1 MALLGGSSEAS
12 VTKRLAGTI
21 FIIRVF
27 SAALA
32 YFSQILLARW
42 MGGSD
47 YGVYVYVWTWVLLL
61 GSMMDFGISASAQ
74 KIIPE
79 YRTRGEHALLR
90 GFLSGSRWMTF
101 AVSSVVSLLLAGVV
115 KGLSPWIDANAI
127 VPLYIGCLTLPAFV
141 VANTQD
147 GIARS
152 HDWMRLG
159 LMPQFIVRQSLIIGF
174 TAGAFVLGFN
184 LGATAAMSA
193 SAAAVWIAMIG
204 QMIVL
209 NRRLGGHIEP
219 GPKAY
224 DFRGWLAVSLPI
236 LMVEGFYLLLSYTD
250 VLVLQQFRSSEEV
263 GVYFAVVKTLALV
276 SFIHYAMAATTAH
289 RFAEYH
295 ALGDKARLS
304 AYVAHAIQWT
314 FWPSLAATIL
324 LLALGKPLL
333 WLFGPQFVV
342 GYDIMFIAAI
352 GLVVRSA
359 IGPVER
365 LLNMLGH
372 QHICALA
379 YALAFVMNVVLCV
392 MLVPRFGGH
401 GAAAA
406 TSISLAF
413 ETVLLFWIV
422 RRRLGLHVLAFGK
435 TLGHW
440 SQTAYDMRSNTTSPA
455 PQIGEI
461 TTSTPY
467 AHKTFLF
474 RPIRAIDSTFIPCVA
489 IYSSTCET
497 ELDASRNDRSALRRI
512 GIRRRPAGRD
522 DRRWRRLADDAAA
535 DPAVRRPPVDRC
547 RHRPALRRGDQDRR
561 QPGAWLGRSIHWP
574 AVIRLASGSIPASI
588 VTLLVLWQ
596 LELNGEAARSLVN
609 LVLCFALSSRRF
621 R

>member
-1 MALLGGSSEAS
+1 VAVTDAHSTPALPTGALARLRAMLAGSSEAS
-12 VTKRLAGTI
+12 LTKRLAGTI
-21 FIIRVF
+21 FIIRVV
-27 SAALA
+27 SAGLA
-32 YFSQILLARW
+32 YLSQILLARW

-61 GSMMDFGISASAQ
+61 GSMMDFGISVSAQ
-74 KIIPE
+74 KLIPE
-79 YRTRGEHALLR
+79 YRTRGNHDLLR

-101 AVSSVVSLLLAGVV
+101 IVSSMVSLLLAGLV
-115 KGLSPWIDANAI
+115 KILSPWIEPGAV

-159 LMPQFIVRQSLIIGF
+159 LMPQFVVRQSLIIGF
-174 TAGAFVLGFN
+174 TAGAFALGFN
-184 LGATAAMSA
+184 LGATAAMLA

-204 QMIVL
+204 QMIVM
-209 NRRLGGHIEP
+209 NRRLRDTVEA

-250 VLVLQQFRSSEEV
+250 VLLLQQFRSSEEV

-276 SFIHYAMAATTAH
+276 SFIHYAMSATTAH

-295 ALGDKARLS
+295 ATGDSARLS
-304 AYVAHAIQWT
+304 AYVAHAIKWT
-314 FWPSLAATIL
+314 FWPSLAATAL
-324 LLALGKPLL
+324 LLIFGKPLL
-333 WLFGPQFVV
+333 WLFGPQFVA

-372 QHICALA
+372 QHVCALA
-379 YALAFVMNVVLCV
+379 YASAFVMNVVLCV
-392 MLVPRFGGH
+392 LLIPRFGGH

-406 TSISLAF
+406 TSLALAF

-435 TLGHW
+435 
-440 SQTAYDMRSNTTSPA
+440 
-455 PQIGEI
+455 
-461 TTSTPY
+461 ST
-467 AHKTFLF
+467 
-474 RPIRAIDSTFIPCVA
+474 
-489 IYSSTCET
+489 
-497 ELDASRNDRSALRRI
+497 
-512 GIRRRPAGRD
+512 
-522 DRRWRRLADDAAA
+522 
-535 DPAVRRPPVDRC
+535 
-547 RHRPALRRGDQDRR
+547 
-561 QPGAWLGRSIHWP
+561 
-574 AVIRLASGSIPASI
+574 
-588 VTLLVLWQ
+588 
-596 LELNGEAARSLVN
+596 EA
-609 LVLCFALSSRRF
+609 
-621 R
+621 

>member
-1 MALLGGSSEAS
+1 MDAQPATAPPPGAIARLRSMLRSMLSGGSSEAS
-12 VTKRLAGTI
+12 VTRRLAGTI
-21 FIIRVF
+21 FAIRVV

-32 YFSQILLARW
+32 YLSQILLARW

-79 YRTRGEHALLR
+79 YRTSGEHALLR

-101 AVSSVVSLLLAGVV
+101 GVSAAVALGLAGIV
-115 KGLSPWIDANAI
+115 KCLSPWIEPGA
-127 VPLYIGCLTLPAFV
+127 VTPLYIGCLTLPAFV

-159 LMPQFIVRQSLIIGF
+159 LMPQFIARQSLIIGF
-174 TAGAFVLGFN
+174 TAGAFMLGFH
-184 LGATAAMSA
+184 LGAVVAMLA
-193 SAAAVWIAMIG
+193 SALAVWIAMTG
-204 QMIVL
+204 QMLVL
-209 NRRLGGHIEP
+209 NRRLAGHIDP

-250 VLVLQQFRSSEEV
+250 VLVLQQFRSSEDV

-276 SFIHYAMAATTAH
+276 SFIHYAMSATTAH

-295 ALGDKARLS
+295 ALGDKQRLS
-304 AYVAHAIQWT
+304 AYVAHAINWT
-314 FWPSLAATIL
+314 FWPSLAATVI

-333 WLFGPQFVV
+333 WLFGPQFVI
-342 GYDIMFIAAI
+342 GYDIMFISAI

-365 LLNMLGH
+365 LLNMIGH
-372 QHICALA
+372 QYICALA
-379 YALAFVMNVVLCV
+379 YALAFVMNVVLCIA
-392 MLVPRFGGH
+392 LVPRFGGH

-406 TSISLAF
+406 TSISLVF

-435 TLGHW
+435 
-440 SQTAYDMRSNTTSPA
+440 
-455 PQIGEI
+455 
-461 TTSTPY
+461 
-467 AHKTFLF
+467 
-474 RPIRAIDSTFIPCVA
+474 
-489 IYSSTCET
+489 
-497 ELDASRNDRSALRRI
+497 
-512 GIRRRPAGRD
+512 
-522 DRRWRRLADDAAA
+522 
-535 DPAVRRPPVDRC
+535 
-547 RHRPALRRGDQDRR
+547 
-561 QPGAWLGRSIHWP
+561 
-574 AVIRLASGSIPASI
+574 
-588 VTLLVLWQ
+588 
-596 LELNGEAARSLVN
+596 
-609 LVLCFALSSRRF
+609 
-621 R
+621 

>member
-1 MALLGGSSEAS
+1 MDAQPATALPATARLRSRLGGLLRGSSEAS

-21 FIIRVF
+21 FIIRVV

-79 YRTRGEHALLR
+79 YRTRGEYALLR
-90 GFLSGSRWMTF
+90 GFLAGSRWMTF
-101 AVSSVVSLLLAGVV
+101 VVSAVLSLLLAGVV
-115 KGLSPWIDANAI
+115 RLASPWIETNA
-127 VPLYIGCLTLPAFV
+127 VLPLYIGCFTLPAFV

-159 LMPQFIVRQSLIIGF
+159 LMPQFIARQSLIIGI
-174 TAGAFVLGFN
+174 TAGAFALGFN
-184 LGATAAMSA
+184 LGATAAMLA

-204 QMIVL
+204 QMLVL
-209 NRRLGGHIEP
+209 NRRLGDHLEP

-224 DFRGWLAVSLPI
+224 DFRGWLAISLPI

-250 VLVLQQFRSSEEV
+250 VLMLQQFRSSEEV

-276 SFIHYAMAATTAH
+276 SFIHYAMSATTAH

-295 ALGDKARLS
+295 ALGDSARLS
-304 AYVAHAIQWT
+304 AYVAHAISWT

-333 WLFGPQFVV
+333 WLFGPQFMV
-342 GYDIMFIAAI
+342 GYDIMFVAAI
-352 GLVVRSA
+352 GLLVRSA

-379 YALAFVMNVVLCV
+379 YALAFVMNVALCV
-392 MLVPRFGGH
+392 ALIPRFGGH

-406 TSISLAF
+406 TSISLVF

-422 RRRLGLHVLAFGK
+422 RQRLGLHVLAFGK
-435 TLGHW
+435 
-440 SQTAYDMRSNTTSPA
+440 
-455 PQIGEI
+455 
-461 TTSTPY
+461 
-467 AHKTFLF
+467 
-474 RPIRAIDSTFIPCVA
+474 RAI
-489 IYSSTCET
+489 
-497 ELDASRNDRSALRRI
+497 
-512 GIRRRPAGRD
+512 
-522 DRRWRRLADDAAA
+522 
-535 DPAVRRPPVDRC
+535 
-547 RHRPALRRGDQDRR
+547 
-561 QPGAWLGRSIHWP
+561 
-574 AVIRLASGSIPASI
+574 
-588 VTLLVLWQ
+588 
-596 LELNGEAARSLVN
+596 
-609 LVLCFALSSRRF
+609 
-621 R
+621 

>member
-1 MALLGGSSEAS
+1 MRIAAFVRSPFGISTVAVTDAQSAPASASGVIARLRARSRGLLGGSSEAS
-12 VTKRLAGTI
+12 VTRRLAGII
-21 FIIRVF
+21 FIIRVA

-32 YFSQILLARW
+32 YLSQILLARW
-42 MGGSD
+42 MGGSE

-61 GSMMDFGISASAQ
+61 GSMMDFGMSASAQ

-79 YRTRGEHALLR
+79 YRTHGEHALLR
-90 GFLSGSRWMTF
+90 GFLFGSRWMTL
-101 AVSSVVSLLLAGVV
+101 AVSTVVAALLAGLV
-115 KGLSPWIDANAI
+115 KLLSPWINAGEI
-127 VPLYIGCLTLPAFV
+127 VPLYVGCLTLPAFV

-159 LMPQFIVRQSLIIGF
+159 LMPQFVVRQVLIIGL
-174 TAGAFVLGFN
+174 TAGALALGLR
-184 LGATAAMSA
+184 LGATVAMFA
-193 SAAAVWIAMIG
+193 SAGAVWLAMVG

-209 NRRLGGHIEP
+209 NRRLAGHIEP
-219 GPKAY
+219 GSRAY
-224 DFRGWLAVSLPI
+224 DFRGWLAISLPI
-236 LMVEGFYLLLSYTD
+236 LLVESFYLLLSYTD

-276 SFIHYAMAATTAH
+276 SFIHYAMSATTAH

-295 ALGDKARLS
+295 ALGDKPRLS
-304 AYVAHAIQWT
+304 AYVAHAIKWT
-314 FWPSLAATIL
+314 FWPSLAATLL

-333 WLFGPQFVV
+333 WLFGSQFVG

-392 MLVPRFGGH
+392 ILVPRFGGH

-435 TLGHW
+435 
-440 SQTAYDMRSNTTSPA
+440 
-455 PQIGEI
+455 
-461 TTSTPY
+461 
-467 AHKTFLF
+467 
-474 RPIRAIDSTFIPCVA
+474 
-489 IYSSTCET
+489 
-497 ELDASRNDRSALRRI
+497 
-512 GIRRRPAGRD
+512 RD
-522 DRRWRRLADDAAA
+522 
-535 DPAVRRPPVDRC
+535 
-547 RHRPALRRGDQDRR
+547 
-561 QPGAWLGRSIHWP
+561 
-574 AVIRLASGSIPASI
+574 
-588 VTLLVLWQ
+588 
-596 LELNGEAARSLVN
+596 
-609 LVLCFALSSRRF
+609 
-621 R
+621 

>member
-1 MALLGGSSEAS
+1 MVAAPLRYPKGISAVAAIDAPSAATLPAGMIARLRSMLGGLLGGSSEAS
-12 VTKRLAGTI
+12 VTRRLAGTI
-21 FIIRVF
+21 FIIRVI

-32 YFSQILLARW
+32 YLSQILLARW

-47 YGVYVYVWTWVLLL
+47 YGIYVYVWTWVLLL
-61 GSMMDFGISASAQ
+61 GSMMDFGIAASAQ

-90 GFLSGSRWMTF
+90 GFLSGSRWMTLI
-101 AVSSVVSLLLAGVV
+101 VSAVVSVLLAAVV
-115 KGLSPWIDANAI
+115 KALSPWIDASEI
-127 VPLYIGCLTLPAFV
+127 VPLYIGCITLPAFV

-159 LMPQFIVRQSLIIGF
+159 LMPQFIVRQALIIGL
-174 TAGAFVLGFN
+174 TAGAFALGFH

-209 NRRLGGHIEP
+209 NRRLDSHIEP
-219 GPKAY
+219 GAKAY
-224 DFRGWLAVSLPI
+224 DFRGWLAISLPI
-236 LMVEGFYLLLSYTD
+236 LLVEGFYLLLSYTD
-250 VLVLQQFRSSEEV
+250 VLVLQQFRASAEV

-276 SFIHYAMAATTAH
+276 SFIHYAMSATTAH

-295 ALGDKARLS
+295 AVGDNARLS
-304 AYVAHAIQWT
+304 AYVAHAIKWT

-379 YALAFVMNVVLCV
+379 YALAFVMNVVLCLA
-392 MLVPRFGGH
+392 LVPRFGGH

-406 TSISLAF
+406 TSISLVF

-435 TLGHW
+435 
-440 SQTAYDMRSNTTSPA
+440 
-455 PQIGEI
+455 
-461 TTSTPY
+461 
-467 AHKTFLF
+467 
-474 RPIRAIDSTFIPCVA
+474 RAI
-489 IYSSTCET
+489 
-497 ELDASRNDRSALRRI
+497 
-512 GIRRRPAGRD
+512 
-522 DRRWRRLADDAAA
+522 
-535 DPAVRRPPVDRC
+535 
-547 RHRPALRRGDQDRR
+547 
-561 QPGAWLGRSIHWP
+561 
-574 AVIRLASGSIPASI
+574 
-588 VTLLVLWQ
+588 
-596 LELNGEAARSLVN
+596 
-609 LVLCFALSSRRF
+609 
-621 R
+621 

>member
-1 MALLGGSSEAS
+1 VTAPPTGAIARRRSVLGRVRDRLSGSHEAS
-12 VTKRLAGTI
+12 LTKRLAGTI
-21 FIIRVF
+21 FIIRVA

-32 YFSQILLARW
+32 YFSQIVLARW
-42 MGGSD
+42 MGGAD

-79 YRTRGEHALLR
+79 YRTRSEHALLR
-90 GFLSGSRWMTF
+90 GFLSGSRWITF
-101 AVSSVVSLLLAGVV
+101 IVSSGVAALLAMMV
-115 KGLSPWIDANAI
+115 KLLSPWIEAEA
-127 VPLYIGCLTLPAFV
+127 VTPLYIGCLTLPAFV

-147 GIARS
+147 GIARA

-159 LMPQFIVRQSLIIGF
+159 LMPQFIVRQALIIGF

-184 LGATAAMSA
+184 LGAIAAMLA
-193 SAAAVWIAMIG
+193 SAAAVWIAMTG

-209 NRRLGGHIEP
+209 NRRLGSQIEP
-219 GPKAY
+219 GAKAY
-224 DFRGWLAVSLPI
+224 DFRGWLAISLPI

-263 GVYFAVVKTLALV
+263 GIYFAVVKTLALV
-276 SFIHYAMAATTAH
+276 SFIHYAMSATTAH

-295 ALGDKARLS
+295 ALGDKTRLS

-314 FWPSLAATIL
+314 FWPSLAATVL
-324 LLALGKPLL
+324 LLACGKPLL
-333 WLFGPQFVV
+333 WLFGSQFVV

-392 MLVPRFGGH
+392 ALVPRFGGH

-406 TSISLAF
+406 TSISLVF

-435 TLGHW
+435 
-440 SQTAYDMRSNTTSPA
+440 S
-455 PQIGEI
+455 
-461 TTSTPY
+461 
-467 AHKTFLF
+467 
-474 RPIRAIDSTFIPCVA
+474 VA
-489 IYSSTCET
+489 
-497 ELDASRNDRSALRRI
+497 
-512 GIRRRPAGRD
+512 
-522 DRRWRRLADDAAA
+522 
-535 DPAVRRPPVDRC
+535 
-547 RHRPALRRGDQDRR
+547 
-561 QPGAWLGRSIHWP
+561 
-574 AVIRLASGSIPASI
+574 
-588 VTLLVLWQ
+588 
-596 LELNGEAARSLVN
+596 
-609 LVLCFALSSRRF
+609 
-621 R
+621 

>member
-1 MALLGGSSEAS
+1 MDAQSTPAHPAGALARLRAMLGGSTEAS
-12 VTKRLAGTI
+12 LTKRLAGTV
-21 FIIRVF
+21 FIIRVV

-32 YFSQILLARW
+32 YLSQILLARW

-61 GSMMDFGISASAQ
+61 GSMMDFGISVSAQ
-74 KIIPE
+74 KLIPE
-79 YRTRGEHALLR
+79 YRTKGDHALLR

-101 AVSSVVSLLLAGVV
+101 TVSSVVSALLAAIV
-115 KGLSPWIDANAI
+115 KLSSPWIEPGTV

-159 LMPQFIVRQSLIIGF
+159 LMPQFVVRQSLIIGF
-174 TAGAFVLGFN
+174 TAGAVALGFS
-184 LGATAAMSA
+184 LGATAAMLA

-209 NRRLGGHIEP
+209 NRRLGETIEA
-219 GPKAY
+219 GPKTY

-250 VLVLQQFRSSEEV
+250 VLLLQQFRSSDEV

-276 SFIHYAMAATTAH
+276 SFIHYAMSATTAH

-295 ALGDKARLS
+295 ATGDRAKLS

-314 FWPSLAATIL
+314 FWPSVAATAV

-333 WLFGPQFVV
+333 WLFGPQFVA

-372 QHICALA
+372 QHVCALA
-379 YALAFVMNVVLCV
+379 YASAFVMNVVLCV
-392 MLVPRFGGH
+392 ILIPRFGGH

-406 TSISLAF
+406 TSIALVF
-413 ETVLLFWIV
+413 ETALLFWIV
-422 RRRLGLHVLAFGK
+422 RKRLGLHVLAFGK
-435 TLGHW
+435 
-440 SQTAYDMRSNTTSPA
+440 RS
-455 PQIGEI
+455 
-461 TTSTPY
+461 
-467 AHKTFLF
+467 
-474 RPIRAIDSTFIPCVA
+474 V
-489 IYSSTCET
+489 
-497 ELDASRNDRSALRRI
+497 
-512 GIRRRPAGRD
+512 
-522 DRRWRRLADDAAA
+522 
-535 DPAVRRPPVDRC
+535 
-547 RHRPALRRGDQDRR
+547 
-561 QPGAWLGRSIHWP
+561 
-574 AVIRLASGSIPASI
+574 
-588 VTLLVLWQ
+588 
-596 LELNGEAARSLVN
+596 
-609 LVLCFALSSRRF
+609 
-621 R
+621 

>member
-1 MALLGGSSEAS
+1 VAVMDAQSATTLPTGVIARLRSMLGSFSGGALDGGSEAS
-12 VTKRLAGTI
+12 VTRRLAGTI
-21 FIIRVF
+21 FIIRVV

-32 YFSQILLARW
+32 YLSQILLARW

-47 YGVYVYVWTWVLLL
+47 YGIYVYVWTWVLLL

-79 YRTRGEHALLR
+79 YRARGEHALLR

-101 AVSSVVSLLLAGVV
+101 GASSVVSLLLAGVV
-115 KGLSPWIDANAI
+115 KLMSPWIDGSAV
-127 VPLYIGCLTLPAFV
+127 VPLYIGCITLPAFV

-159 LMPQFIVRQSLIIGF
+159 LMPQFVVRQSLIIGL

-184 LGATAAMSA
+184 LGAVAAMLA
-193 SAAAVWIAMIG
+193 SAAAVWVAMLG
-204 QMIVL
+204 QMVVL

-224 DFRGWLAVSLPI
+224 DVRGWLAVSLPI

-250 VLVLQQFRSSEEV
+250 VLVLQQFRSSQEV

-276 SFIHYAMAATTAH
+276 SFIHYAMSASTAH

-304 AYVAHAIQWT
+304 AYVAHAIKWT
-314 FWPSLAATIL
+314 FWPSLAATAL
-324 LLALGKPLL
+324 LLAAGKPLL

-342 GYDIMFIAAI
+342 GYDIMFVAAI

-372 QHICALA
+372 QYICALA

-392 MLVPRFGGH
+392 ALVPRFGGH

-406 TSISLAF
+406 TSVSLVF

-435 TLGHW
+435 TG
-440 SQTAYDMRSNTTSPA
+440 
-455 PQIGEI
+455 
-461 TTSTPY
+461 
-467 AHKTFLF
+467 
-474 RPIRAIDSTFIPCVA
+474 
-489 IYSSTCET
+489 
-497 ELDASRNDRSALRRI
+497 
-512 GIRRRPAGRD
+512 
-522 DRRWRRLADDAAA
+522 
-535 DPAVRRPPVDRC
+535 
-547 RHRPALRRGDQDRR
+547 
-561 QPGAWLGRSIHWP
+561 
-574 AVIRLASGSIPASI
+574 
-588 VTLLVLWQ
+588 
-596 LELNGEAARSLVN
+596 
-609 LVLCFALSSRRF
+609 
-621 R
+621 

>member
-1 MALLGGSSEAS
+1 MDTQPATALPAGAIARLRSMVGGLLGGSSEAS

-21 FIIRVF
+21 FIIRVV

-32 YFSQILLARW
+32 YLSQILLARW

-61 GSMMDFGISASAQ
+61 GSMLDFGISASAQ

-90 GFLSGSRWMTF
+90 GFLSGSRWMIF
-101 AVSSVVSLLLAGVV
+101 VASSAVSLLLAGVI
-115 KGLSPWIDANAI
+115 KLLSPWIGGNEI

-159 LMPQFIVRQSLIIGF
+159 LMPQFILRQSLIIGF
-174 TAGAFVLGFN
+174 TAGAFALGIN
-184 LGATAAMSA
+184 LGATAAMLA
-193 SAAAVWIAMIG
+193 SAAAVWICMIG
-204 QMIVL
+204 QMLVL
-209 NRRLGGHIEP
+209 NRRLGSHLGP
-219 GPKAY
+219 GPTAY
-224 DFRGWLAVSLPI
+224 DFRGWLAISLPI
-236 LMVEGFYLLLSYTD
+236 LLVEGFYLLLSYTD

-276 SFIHYAMAATTAH
+276 SFIHYAMSATTAH

-295 ALGDKARLS
+295 ALGDTARLS
-304 AYVAHAIQWT
+304 AYVAHSIKWT
-314 FWPSLAATIL
+314 FWPSLAATLL
-324 LLALGKPLL
+324 LLAMGKPLL
-333 WLFGPQFVV
+333 WLFGPQFVT
-342 GYDIMFIAAI
+342 GYDIMFVAAI

-379 YALAFVMNVVLCV
+379 YALSFVMNVVLCIA
-392 MLVPRFGGH
+392 LVPQFGGH

-406 TSISLAF
+406 TSISLVF

-435 TLGHW
+435 
-440 SQTAYDMRSNTTSPA
+440 RS
-455 PQIGEI
+455 
-461 TTSTPY
+461 
-467 AHKTFLF
+467 
-474 RPIRAIDSTFIPCVA
+474 
-489 IYSSTCET
+489 
-497 ELDASRNDRSALRRI
+497 
-512 GIRRRPAGRD
+512 
-522 DRRWRRLADDAAA
+522 
-535 DPAVRRPPVDRC
+535 
-547 RHRPALRRGDQDRR
+547 
-561 QPGAWLGRSIHWP
+561 
-574 AVIRLASGSIPASI
+574 
-588 VTLLVLWQ
+588 
-596 LELNGEAARSLVN
+596 
-609 LVLCFALSSRRF
+609 
-621 R
+621 

>member
-1 MALLGGSSEAS
+1 MLRTMLNGGSSEAT
-12 VTKRLAGTI
+12 VTRRLAGTI
-21 FIIRVF
+21 FAIRVV
-27 SAALA
+27 SAGLA
-32 YFSQILLARW
+32 YLSQILLARW

-79 YRTRGEHALLR
+79 YRTHGEHALLR
-90 GFLSGSRWMTF
+90 GFLSGSRWLTF
-101 AVSSVVSLLLAGVV
+101 AVSTAVALGLAGVV
-115 KGLSPWIDANAI
+115 KGLAPWIEPGALT
-127 VPLYIGCLTLPAFV
+127 PLYIGCLTLPAFV

-174 TAGAFVLGFN
+174 TAGALVLGFH
-184 LGATAAMSA
+184 LGASTAMLA

-204 QMIVL
+204 QMLAL
-209 NRRLGGHIEP
+209 NRRLAGHIVP
-219 GPKAY
+219 GPRAY

-250 VLVLQQFRSSEEV
+250 VLMLQQFRSSEEV

-276 SFIHYAMAATTAH
+276 SFIHYAMSATTAH

-295 ALGDKARLS
+295 ALGDKPRLS
-304 AYVAHAIQWT
+304 AYVAHAINWT
-314 FWPSLAATIL
+314 FWPSLAATAI

-333 WLFGPQFVV
+333 WLFGPQFVI
-342 GYDIMFIAAI
+342 GYDIMFISAI

-379 YALAFVMNVVLCV
+379 YALAFVMNMVLCV
-392 MLVPRFGGH
+392 ALVPRLGGH

-406 TSISLAF
+406 TSISLVF

-435 TLGHW
+435 QPQ
-440 SQTAYDMRSNTTSPA
+440 SSPSSPA
-455 PQIGEI
+455 
-461 TTSTPY
+461 
-467 AHKTFLF
+467 K
-474 RPIRAIDSTFIPCVA
+474 
-489 IYSSTCET
+489 
-497 ELDASRNDRSALRRI
+497 
-512 GIRRRPAGRD
+512 AG
-522 DRRWRRLADDAAA
+522 
-535 DPAVRRPPVDRC
+535 DP
-547 RHRPALRRGDQDRR
+547 
-561 QPGAWLGRSIHWP
+561 
-574 AVIRLASGSIPASI
+574 
-588 VTLLVLWQ
+588 
-596 LELNGEAARSLVN
+596 VN
-609 LVLCFALSSRRF
+609 TAFKL
-621 R
+621 

>member
-1 MALLGGSSEAS
+1 MTTVAVMDAQPAAASPPGPIARLRTRLGGLLGGSSEAS

-21 FIIRVF
+21 FIIRVL
-27 SAALA
+27 SAGLA

-90 GFLSGSRWMTF
+90 GFLAGSRWMTL
-101 AVSSVVSLLLAGVV
+101 AVSAAIAALLAGVV
-115 KGLSPWIDANAI
+115 KLASPWIGEGEI

-159 LMPQFIVRQSLIIGF
+159 LMPQFIIRQALIIGF
-174 TAGAFVLGFN
+174 TAGAFALGFN
-184 LGATAAMSA
+184 LGATVAMLA

-209 NRRLGGHIEP
+209 NHRLSRHIEP
-219 GPKAY
+219 GPKQY
-224 DFRGWLAVSLPI
+224 DIRGWLSISLPI
-236 LMVEGFYLLLSYTD
+236 LLVESFYLLLSYTD
-250 VLVLQQFRSSEEV
+250 VLVLQQFRTSEEV

-276 SFIHYAMAATTAH
+276 SFIHYAMSATTAH

-295 ALGDKARLS
+295 ALGDKARLG
-304 AYVAHAIQWT
+304 AYVTHAIQWT
-314 FWPSLAATIL
+314 FWPSLAATVL
-324 LLALGKPLL
+324 LLALGRPLL
-333 WLFGPQFVV
+333 WLFGSNFVS

-352 GLVVRSA
+352 GLVVRAA

-379 YALAFVMNVVLCV
+379 YALAFVMNVILCV
-392 MLVPRFGGH
+392 VLVPRFGGH

-406 TSISLAF
+406 TSISLTF

-435 TLGHW
+435 
-440 SQTAYDMRSNTTSPA
+440 
-455 PQIGEI
+455 
-461 TTSTPY
+461 
-467 AHKTFLF
+467 
-474 RPIRAIDSTFIPCVA
+474 
-489 IYSSTCET
+489 
-497 ELDASRNDRSALRRI
+497 
-512 GIRRRPAGRD
+512 
-522 DRRWRRLADDAAA
+522 
-535 DPAVRRPPVDRC
+535 
-547 RHRPALRRGDQDRR
+547 RH
-561 QPGAWLGRSIHWP
+561 
-574 AVIRLASGSIPASI
+574 
-588 VTLLVLWQ
+588 
-596 LELNGEAARSLVN
+596 
-609 LVLCFALSSRRF
+609 
-621 R
+621 